1 MSFDQTA
8 MELRRI
14 AANIHLID
22 SQVHAGSVDVTTSPQ
37 ALGSALL
44 KRGVFLQVAPDSID
58 RVWVVADASSVV
70 GQGISLDAGD
80 RNFFLPVS
88 NLDQVWLVATVAV
101 QVNYWAI

>member
-8 MELRRI
+8 IELRRI
-14 AANIHLID
+14 ASNINLAD
-22 SQVHAGSVDVTTSPQ
+22 SQVYSGSVAVTTT
-37 ALGSALL
+37 ALVLGSAAL

-58 RVWVVADASSVV
+58 RVWVVSDGSCVA

-88 NLDQVWLVATVAV
+88 DLNQVWLVATVAV